1 MDNGI
6 NDSDKELL
14 RAAAGSFLRKDG
26 NAEFFT
32 TPGGRELKLY
42 L

>member
-1 MDNGI
+1 MDNNI
-6 NDSDKELL
+6 NDADKELL

-26 NAEFFT
+26 VFEIFS
-32 TPGGRELKLY
+32 TPGGRELMLI